1 MKKKAIYFKV
11 FIYIPQ
17 KCNLRHQ
24 QKRNFIYDHFHF
36 LIVGKFFHNLW
47 NCFPFSI
54 SKADAAA
61 SSKCMHLYFDI
72 PCFLLP
78 QLYVVYYYCKR
89 YQQSSFA
96 TGRTVVTVNCQEYLY
111 LVHVYIEIWIYLDR
125 KFNCC
130 QNHSYIRSLIRNKSH
145 KEMTASK

>member
-72 PCFLLP
+72 PLLP
-78 QLYVVYYYCKR
+78 
-89 YQQSSFA
+89 FA
-96 TGRTVVTVNCQEYLY
+96 PIVCSIL
-111 LVHVYIEIWIYLDR
+111 LL
-125 KFNCC
+125 
-130 QNHSYIRSLIRNKSH
+130 
-145 KEMTASK
+145 